1 LKKIRVLEIIQT
13 IGIGGAETVMYNTA
27 RYLDKS
33 RFEAFGLVVG
43 RGALVDKLRE
53 DGIEVETFTFSR
65 RYNLDLIKRIRHL
78 IRKHKIDIVHTH
90 LSRMNTYGFVATRFT
105 PAVNVMTVHGL
116 TEFTGSLGKL
126 YYSTFGRVSGKIVT
140 VSEAL
145 AKQFQAVTH
154 VGRHKIAVI
163 PNGIDLDRF
172 GRNFDREK
180 TLAKFGL
187 PLDAEI
193 ILGVGNIRAIKGY
206 EFLIESFARI
216 AESRPQLAVVI
227 CGGDYAGYKKYLDN
241 LIDKQRLSKRIFF
254 TDFVPDIEALYS
266 VADVY
271 AMTSISEGFSL
282 TTVEAMA
289 SSKAVISTDCVGP
302 REIIDDGID
311 GIIVP
316 ERDPDR
322 FGQTMLDLIQDRG
335 KREELGRAAR
345 RKVENRYSIQKS
357 IKAFEELFI
366 TLAG

>member
-43 RGALVDKLRE
+43 GGAVVDLLRE

-65 RYNLDLIKRIRHL
+65 RYNLDLIRTIRRL
-78 IRKHKIDIVHTH
+78 IRKHRIDIVHTH

-116 TEFTGSLGKL
+116 TEFSGSLGRL
-126 YYSTFGRVSGKIVT
+126 YYSTFGRLSGQIVT
-140 VSEAL
+140 VSEIL
-145 AKQFQAVTH
+145 AEQFQAVTH
-154 VGRHKIAVI
+154 VSRGKITVI
-163 PNGIDLDRF
+163 PNGIDPDRFGKAVDRKATLDRF
-172 GRNFDREK
+172 G
-180 TLAKFGL
+180 L
-187 PLDAEI
+187 PGDCEI

-206 EFLIESFARI
+206 EFLIESFYRI
-216 AESRPQLAVVI
+216 AKNSPKLVVVI
-227 CGGDYAGYKKYLDN
+227 CGGDYAGYKRYLDN
-241 LIDKQRLSKRIFF
+241 LIERYRLSDRIYF
-254 TDFVPDIEALYS
+254 TDFVSDIEALYS
-266 VADVY
+266 VADLY

-302 REIIDDGID
+302 GEIIDDGVD

-322 FGQTMLDLIQDRG
+322 FGKIMLDLMQNRE
-335 KREELGRAAR
+335 KREALGRAAR
-345 RKVENRYSIQKS
+345 KKVETKYSIDKS
-357 IKAFEELFI
+357 IKAFEDLF
-366 TLAG
+366 TSLVG